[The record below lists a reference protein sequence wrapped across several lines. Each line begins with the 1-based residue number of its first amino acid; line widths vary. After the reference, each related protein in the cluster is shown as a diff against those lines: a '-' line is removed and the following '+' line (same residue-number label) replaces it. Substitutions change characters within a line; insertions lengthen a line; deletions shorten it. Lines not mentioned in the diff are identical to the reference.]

1 MSQQLQHCVVVGG
14 TGAVGGMFA
23 SLLIGSGAE
32 VYVIDT
38 HSPAT
43 TVQFEH
49 SDITNPTSNVRTA
62 IKMADLVLLAV
73 PEHVA
78 LAAIAPVAAEMR
90 QEALL
95 AHTLSVQSPIAT
107 VVRSLE
113 LRIQIV
119 GLNPMFAPSL
129 GMTGRPVTA
138 TILNDGPRVSE
149 LLRLVSAWGGRVVR
163 LEAEEH
169 DRITAATQV
178 LTHAA
183 VLAFGLA
190 LADLDVNI
198 TLLSTLA
205 PPPHAALLALLARI
219 VSGTPEVYWDI
230 QSGNP
235 QAPLARAALAS
246 SLDRLIT
253 STQEEAAFAAVQQK
267 GRKVLGTELE
277 RYQRTCAQ
285 IFNGLLSLP
294 THTSEEVI

>member
-1 MSQQLQHCVVVGG
+1 MSQELRRCVVVGG

-32 VYVIDT
+32 VCVIDIQ
-38 HSPAT
+38 SPAT
-43 TVQFEH
+43 AVQFER
-49 SDITNPTSNVRTA
+49 SDITNPAPNVRTA
-62 IKMADLVLLAV
+62 IKTADLVLLAV
-73 PEHVA
+73 PERVA
-78 LAAIAPVAAEMR
+78 LAAIALVAAEMR

-113 LRIQIV
+113 LRIQMV

-129 GMTGRPVTA
+129 DIAGRPVTA

-190 LADLDVNI
+190 LADLDVDI

-230 QSGNP
+230 QSANP

-246 SLDRLIT
+246 GLDRLIT
-253 STQEEAAFAAVQQK
+253 STKEEAAFAAVQQE

-277 RYQRTCAQ
+277 RYQHACAQ
-285 IFNGLLSLP
+285 IFNGPLSLP
-294 THTSEEVI
+294 TRTSQEGI